1 MELILP
7 DGTALVHAVGTTP
20 LEVAQGIGPGLA
32 KAAVGAEVDGADIDL
47 RTPLTSGGDF
57 KIFTAK
63 NAEAGRFLRHSAEHV
78 MADAVKR
85 LWPEVEIDAGRQ
97 DHSEKFQYDF
107 RRADPFTPE
116 DLVAIE
122 AKMHEILAEGAVF
135 ERQEISRDDALELF
149 ASMGENLKVE
159 RLADI
164 PDGEIITLYR
174 HGDFTDLCR
183 GPHAQTAKQI
193 GAIKLLEASSVYW
206 RGDEA
211 NEKLQRVYG
220 TAFSTKEELETYE
233 QQIEEAAARDHRRLG
248 PQLDLFSFSAHAP
261 ASPFFHPR
269 GTTVYN
275 LLNDFIRGFYERDGY
290 GEVVTPQILDVELW
304 HKSGHYDNYRDVMF
318 FTEFEDRELAV
329 KPMNCP
335 AACLVYGTR
344 LRSYR
349 DLPIRYADFGRLH
362 RAERSGVITGLTRV
376 RTFCQDDAHI
386 FCTRDQV
393 TEEVLRVV
401 STILEIY
408 DIFGFGNV
416 TIELSTR
423 PEKSIGS
430 DEMWAEAEAALHAAL
445 QSRDI
450 AYVTSDGEGA
460 FYGPK
465 VDFHVTDAV
474 GRAWQLGTVQLDY
487 ILPERFD
494 LGYVGDD
501 GAESRPVLIH
511 RAMLGSIER
520 FIAIL
525 LEHTAGALPVWLAPR
540 QAVVL
545 PVSEKFRRYAEGLSE
560 RLTGEG
566 FRAEVDIRDEKLG
579 YKIRDAQVNK
589 VPYMIVVGGR
599 EEEAGTA
606 ALRLRN
612 GEDLGALPIDDIV
625 LRLRDRTESRSL
637 EL

>member
-1 MELILP
+1 MVLP
-7 DGTALVHAVGTTP
+7 P
-20 LEVAQGIGPGLA
+20 RP
-32 KAAVGAEVDGADIDL
+32 
-47 RTPLTSGGDF
+47 R
-57 KIFTAK
+57 
-63 NAEAGRFLRHSAEHV
+63 
-78 MADAVKR
+78 
-85 LWPEVEIDAGRQ
+85 
-97 DHSEKFQYDF
+97 
-107 RRADPFTPE
+107 
-116 DLVAIE
+116 
-122 AKMHEILAEGAVF
+122 
-135 ERQEISRDDALELF
+135 SR
-149 ASMGENLKVE
+149 
-159 RLADI
+159 
-164 PDGEIITLYR
+164 
-174 HGDFTDLCR
+174 
-183 GPHAQTAKQI
+183 
-193 GAIKLLEASSVYW
+193 
-206 RGDEA
+206 
-211 NEKLQRVYG
+211 
-220 TAFSTKEELETYE
+220 STKEELETYE

-329 KPMNCP
+329 KPMTCP
-335 AACLVYGTR
+335 AARLVYGTR

-520 FIAIL
+520 VIAIL

-545 PVSEKFRRYAEGLSE
+545 PVSEKFRSYAEGLSE